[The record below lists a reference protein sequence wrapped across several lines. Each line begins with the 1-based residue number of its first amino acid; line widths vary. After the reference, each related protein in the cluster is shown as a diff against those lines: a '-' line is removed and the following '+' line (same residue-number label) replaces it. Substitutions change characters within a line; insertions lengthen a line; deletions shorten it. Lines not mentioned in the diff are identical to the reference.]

1 MPNWYRGSGS
11 IDQGQDNEYR
21 MTKIRDEII
30 KLKIK
35 YPIWT
40 LLAFLVC
47 CKAASAFIQ
56 RYWNGLLY
64 RIGLSGKLH
73 PYLSGSGRLILL
85 LLVIL
90 ILMFL
95 LHQMNIF
102 TRDRRRLPAALIPG
116 LYMIITSLLFIV
128 IGLLG
133 ADGFQSKATMI
144 CSSLYFILVA
154 VTEELIYRGVTA
166 DILLRTFLFRSSLY
180 RRGICGQEDRRA
192 VWEATICSG
201 LIFGLVHMS
210 NMSSASTTGVLVQ
223 MLGAFLMGM
232 VLVAVYYRTANIYAV
247 IIMHAVND
255 IAAAMPVTILKS
267 DQNVSDVIS
276 GYGIMQIVSLIPYL
290 IVLLVIIRPSKM
302 EEIWRLWT
310 YGQVQQTGQSQ
321 IK

>member
-1 MPNWYRGSGS
+1 
-11 IDQGQDNEYR
+11 
-21 MTKIRDEII
+21 MTTIRDEIV

-40 LLAFLVC
+40 LLAFLIC
-47 CKAASAFIQ
+47 CKGASAFIQ

-64 RIGLSGKLH
+64 RIGLSEKLH
-73 PYLSGSGRLILL
+73 PYLSGSGRLVLL

-95 LHQMNIF
+95 LHQMNVF
-102 TRDRRRLPAALIPG
+102 TRDHGRLPTALIPG
-116 LYMIITSLLFIV
+116 LYMIITSLLFSV

-133 ADGFQSKATMI
+133 ADGFQSKATII

-180 RRGICGQEDRRA
+180 GKDICGQEDRKA
-192 VWEATICSG
+192 IWTATICSG
-201 LIFGLVHMS
+201 LIFGLAHMS
-210 NMSSASTTGVLVQ
+210 NMSSASVSGVLVQ

-232 VLVAVYYRTANIYAV
+232 VLVAVYYRTANIYVV
-247 IIMHAVND
+247 IFMHAVND
-255 IAAAMPVTILKS
+255 ISAAMPVTILKS

-290 IVLLVIIRPSKM
+290 IVLLVIMRPSKM